1 MITREDKEAEQLGT
15 ESEESSTFYKETA
28 ADKELLKFIV
38 GHTDSWRDYRDQ
50 NYADK
55 WDRYERI
62 FRGIWEEA
70 DKERGSERSR
80 LISPATQQAIETRHA
95 EIMEAIFGQGEFF
108 DTEDATLRGLQAEQ
122 NPQKYRPDHA
132 HGRDLRHRNR

>member
-38 GHTDSWRDYRDQ
+38 GHTDRWRDYRDQ

-70 DKERGSERSR
+70 DKERGSER
-80 LISPATQQAIETRHA
+80 
-95 EIMEAIFGQGEFF
+95 
-108 DTEDATLRGLQAEQ
+108 
-122 NPQKYRPDHA
+122 
-132 HGRDLRHRNR
+132 